1 MPPAVTAAVPTYR
14 RARMLERAIGSI
26 LSQTWPDS
34 RVFVCDNA
42 SDDGTE
48 ALLRDLARRDARVR
62 FHRHPANL
70 GAYANFQFAVD
81 GVDTPYFSIL
91 SDDDLLLP
99 DLYRRA
105 VEVLERDRD
114 LGFYATT
121 VVMYDVRRGTHG
133 LFPTGGWRPGRHEA
147 GESVRLMTEEHF
159 VWTGVV
165 FRREVR
171 DAVGP
176 FVTIP
181 MGDVLFLGSA
191 AARFPFFVDPRP
203 GALFSETGA
212 NASQTLP
219 VGELRRS
226 ASVVA
231 AWVAGLPNIGDDDRR
246 SLAAIVDRKL
256 KLVAHGWVRDAAEA
270 GDFERF
276 LAAADYLEARG
287 DLDPRRAAKI
297 AFGRKGGWRFRALSS
312 WARAQSGFKRM
323 KSSRFRTRSV
333 EEILAELAG

>member
-1 MPPAVTAAVPTYR
+1 MPPAVTAAIPTYR
-14 RARMLERAIGSI
+14 RVRLLERAVRSV
-26 LSQTWPDS
+26 LAQSWPDS

-42 SDDGTE
+42 SDDAT
-48 ALLRDLARRDARVR
+48 AAVLRDLADRDPRVR
-62 FHRHPANL
+62 FHRHADNL

-99 DLYRRA
+99 DFYRRA

-114 LGFYATT
+114 LGFYATP

-133 LFPTGGWRPGRHEA
+133 LFPPGGWRAGRHEA

-171 DAVGP
+171 DAIGA

-181 MGDVLFLGSA
+181 MGDILFLGSA

-203 GALFSETGA
+203 GALFSETGM

-226 ASVVA
+226 ATVLADWVASLPNLGEGDRREVA
-231 AWVAGLPNIGDDDRR
+231 AIA
-246 SLAAIVDRKL
+246 DRKL
-256 KLVAHGWVRDAAEA
+256 KLVAHGWLRDAAEA

-276 LAAADYLEARG
+276 LAAADYLERRG
-287 DLDPRRAAKI
+287 DLDARRARKI
-297 AFGRKGGWRFRALSS
+297 AFGRHGGWRFRSLSA
-312 WARAQSGFKRM
+312 WARLQSGYKRRKSSGFK
-323 KSSRFRTRSV
+323 TRSID
-333 EEILAELAG
+333 EILAAYGK